1 MGFCVRGARGQREA
15 GKHDGVEGIERN
27 HDHRGQ
33 ETREDL
39 AASQFFRHHFV
50 ISPVIL
56 FEVFHPSLQRCMD
69 GLSSAQAKDRSND
82 LLWILFTEED
92 ADAFR

>member
-1 MGFCVRGARGQREA
+1 MGFYVRGARGQREA

-56 FEVFHPSLQRCMD
+56 LEVFHPSLQRCMD
-69 GLSSAQAKDRSND
+69 GFIKRASQRSLRRSFVD
-82 LLWILFTEED
+82 SFYGRRCGCL
-92 ADAFR
+92 

>member
-1 MGFCVRGARGQREA
+1 MGFYVRGARGQREA

-39 AASQFFRHHFV
+39 AAS
-50 ISPVIL
+50 
-56 FEVFHPSLQRCMD
+56 
-69 GLSSAQAKDRSND
+69 
-82 LLWILFTEED
+82 
-92 ADAFR
+92 